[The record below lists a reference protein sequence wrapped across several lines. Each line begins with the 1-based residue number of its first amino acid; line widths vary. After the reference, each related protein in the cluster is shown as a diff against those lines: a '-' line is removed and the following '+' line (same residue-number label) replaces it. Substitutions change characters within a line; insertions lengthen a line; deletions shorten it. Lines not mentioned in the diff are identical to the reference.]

1 MIIVNVSPSWEE
13 IQETIS
19 SLNFA
24 ARNVEL
30 SLRNHDTI
38 KKWRDVESEARK
50 EMYEKEKEISEARQE
65 IMGLKKA
72 LKEADD
78 QSLLLFNEV

>member
-1 MIIVNVSPSWEE
+1 MAAVVLGSTLIIVNVSPSWAE

-38 KKWRDVESEARK
+38 KKWRDVESEAR
-50 EMYEKEKEISEARQE
+50 
-65 IMGLKKA
+65 
-72 LKEADD
+72 
-78 QSLLLFNEV
+78 